1 MGRWVYIYVH
11 ECMKEARVL
20 VLQSEPKMDIV
31 FQDFSRNYFFRPT
44 HASTIF
50 YHGSSKDRQ
59 PKAQITV
66 KTIWGSEV
74 LMNKV
79 LPAGANFATWL
90 VYLLCCS
97 GMEPDTGPNANS
109 KESGVLGAR
118 IAVIFTTA
126 EMDTLPLL
134 MYWTVELCKKLEG
147 SDKGPI
153 LWLYKFHQ
161 VAEADDEEFITA
173 IKPTEP
179 SIFPVDEKPSPTQFP
194 AVSGA
199 MYTMSSVSVPL
210 MRRDCMQATQFN
222 ILSNSPQLKYPPPT
236 THIFLSFLIRKE
248 RKRFVASPPPPLGGA
263 LPQIT

>member
-31 FQDFSRNYFFRPT
+31 FQDFSRIYIFRPT

-50 YHGSSKDRQ
+50 YHGSSKDRE
-59 PKAQITV
+59 PKAQISV

-79 LPAGANFATWL
+79 LPAGAKFATWL
-90 VYLLCCS
+90 VYWLCCS
-97 GMEPDTGPNANS
+97 GMEPDSGPDANS

-126 EMDTLPLL
+126 EMYTLPLL
-134 MYWTVELCKKLEG
+134 YWWVKLVEKLDWA
-147 SDKGPI
+147 SDKRLIP
-153 LWLYKFHQ
+153 WLYKLHQ

-179 SIFPVDEKPSPTQFP
+179 PIFPVDEKPSPTQFP

-236 THIFLSFLIRKE
+236 THLFPTFLIRKE
-248 RKRFVASPPPPLGGA
+248 RKRLVASPPPPLGGA